1 MLAIRSKTG
10 KVNVAKIA
18 ALVFLFIILSSYAYA
33 SQSTITEAEG
43 YACMGEDRS
52 RRQTELAALEAA
64 KRNAIEFASTYM
76 TSETHIK
83 DFELEK
89 DLVSAYANATVKI
102 IKELEKSWY
111 RDANAG
117 DCFRVKIKVE
127 VIPDEK
133 AMNKVSKTK
142 DFADDPSAPLHVRL
156 WTDKKEYER
165 GDRMRIYIKGNKPFY
180 ASVIYKDATGKTVQ
194 ILPNPYRNENYF
206 QGGVI
211 YEIPSGNDR
220 FDLEI
225 SPPFGKENI
234 TVYAST
240 SPLGDIDL
248 HSQGGVY
255 FVKTKAKDIGARTR
269 GIKLTGKSTGKT
281 SYASEFYEK
290 KAEVK
295 TRSAK

>member
-1 MLAIRSKTG
+1 M
-10 KVNVAKIA
+10 NVAKIA
-18 ALVFLFIILSSYAYA
+18 ALVLLLLVLSSYAHA
-33 SQSTITEAEG
+33 AQSTITEARG

-52 RRQTELAALEAA
+52 RRQTQQAALEAA

-76 TSETHIK
+76 TSETHVK
-83 DFELEK
+83 DFEIEK
-89 DLVSAYANATVKI
+89 DLVSAYSNATVKI

-111 RDANAG
+111 KDTNAG
-117 DCFRVKIKVE
+117 DCFGVKIKVE

-133 AMNKVSKTK
+133 AMDKVSKRK
-142 DFADDPSAPLHVRL
+142 DVADDPSAPLHVRL
-156 WTDKKEYER
+156 WTDKKEYKSS
-165 GDRMRIYIKGNKPFY
+165 DRMRIYIKGNKPFY
-180 ASVIYKDATGKTVQ
+180 ARVIYKDAAGEMVQ

-225 SPPFGKENI
+225 SPPFGEENI
-234 TVYAST
+234 SVYAST
-240 SPLGDIDL
+240 SPLGEIDL
-248 HSQGGVY
+248 NTQGGVY

-269 GIKLTGKSTGKT
+269 GVTLTGKPTGKS
-281 SYASEFYEK
+281 SYASEFYEN
-290 KAEVK
+290 KAEIK

>member
-1 MLAIRSKTG
+1 MLAIKSKTG
-10 KVNVAKIA
+10 SMNVARIA
-18 ALVFLFIILSSYAYA
+18 ALVFLFIISAAYTYA
-33 SQSTITEAEG
+33 SQSTITGAEG

-89 DLVSAYANATVKI
+89 DLVSAYANATVKV
-102 IKELEKSWY
+102 IKEIEKGWY
-111 RDANAG
+111 KDARSG
-117 DCFRVKIKVE
+117 DCFSVKIKAE

-133 AMNKVSKTK
+133 AMDKVSKRK
-142 DFADDPSAPLHVRL
+142 DVADDPSAPLHVQV

-165 GDRMRIYIKGNKPFY
+165 GDRMKIYIKGNKPFY
-180 ASVIYKDATGKTVQ
+180 ASVIYRDAAGKMVQ

-211 YEIPSGNDR
+211 YEIPSGKDR

-225 SPPFGKENI
+225 SPPFGEENI
-234 TVYAST
+234 SVYAST
-240 SPLGDIDL
+240 SPLGKIDL
-248 HSQGGVY
+248 YSQEGVY
-255 FVKTKAKDIGARTR
+255 FVKTKANDIGARTR
-269 GIKLTGKSTGKT
+269 GITLTGKSTGKT
-281 SYASEFYEK
+281 GYASEFYEN
-290 KAEVK
+290 KAEIK

>member
-1 MLAIRSKTG
+1 MLAIKSKTG
-10 KVNVAKIA
+10 KMNVPRIA
-18 ALVFLFIILSSYAYA
+18 TLVFLFIILSSYAYA

-102 IKELEKSWY
+102 IKELEKGWY

-133 AMNKVSKTK
+133 AMHKVSKRK
-142 DFADDPSAPLHVRL
+142 DVADDPFAPLHVRL

-180 ASVIYKDATGKTVQ
+180 ARVIYKDAAGEMVQ

-211 YEIPSGNDR
+211 YEIPSGNDK

-225 SPPFGKENI
+225 SPPFGEENI

-240 SPLGDIDL
+240 SPLGEIDL

-281 SYASEFYEK
+281 SYASEFYED

>member
-1 MLAIRSKTG
+1 MLSIKLKTG
-10 KVNVAKIA
+10 KVNVTKIV
-18 ALVFLFIILSSYAYA
+18 ALVFLFIISSSYAYA

-89 DLVSAYANATVKI
+89 DLVSAYVNATVKI
-102 IKELEKSWY
+102 IKELEKGWY
-111 RDANAG
+111 RDAKSG

-133 AMNKVSKTK
+133 AMEKVSKTK
-142 DFADDPSAPLHVRL
+142 DVADDPSAPLHVRL
-156 WTDKKEYER
+156 WTDKKEYKSGEK
-165 GDRMRIYIKGNKPFY
+165 MRIYIKGNKPFY
-180 ASVIYKDATGKTVQ
+180 ARVIYKDAAGEMVQ

-211 YEIPSGNDR
+211 YEIPSGNDK

-225 SPPFGKENI
+225 SPPFGAENI

-240 SPLGDIDL
+240 SPLGEIDL

-255 FVKTKAKDIGARTR
+255 FVKTKANDIGARTR
-269 GIKLTGKSTGKT
+269 GITLTGKLTDKSG
-281 SYASEFYEK
+281 YASEFYED

>member
-1 MLAIRSKTG
+1 MLSIKSKTG
-10 KVNVAKIA
+10 KMNVARIA
-18 ALVFLFIILSSYAYA
+18 AIVFLIVISSSYVFA
-33 SQSTITEAEG
+33 SQSTITEAAG

-52 RRQTELAALEAA
+52 RRQTELVALEAA

-76 TSETHIK
+76 TSETHVK
-83 DFELEK
+83 DFALEK

-102 IKELEKSWY
+102 IKELEKEWY
-111 RDANAG
+111 NDAKSG
-117 DCFRVKIKVE
+117 DCFRVKIKAE

-133 AMNKVSKTK
+133 AMEKVSKKK
-142 DFADDPSAPLHVRL
+142 DVADDPSAPLHVRL
-156 WTDKKEYER
+156 WADKKEYKS
-165 GDRMRIYIKGNKPFY
+165 GDRMKIYIKGNKPFY
-180 ASVIYKDATGKTVQ
+180 ACVIYKDAAGEMVQ

-206 QGGVI
+206 QGGTI

-225 SPPFGKENI
+225 RPPFGKENI

-240 SPLGDIDL
+240 SPLGKIDL

-269 GIKLTGKSTGKT
+269 GIKLTGKSSDKS
-281 SYASEFYEK
+281 SYASEFYEN

>member
-1 MLAIRSKTG
+1 MISIKSKTE
-10 KVNVAKIA
+10 KMNVARIVV
-18 ALVFLFIILSSYAYA
+18 LLFLLIISSSYAYA

-52 RRQTELAALEAA
+52 RRQTEQAALEAA
-64 KRNAIEFASTYM
+64 KRNAIEFASTYI
-76 TSETHIK
+76 TSETHVK
-83 DFELEK
+83 NFELEK
-89 DLVSAYANATVKI
+89 DLVSAYANATVKV
-102 IKELEKSWY
+102 IKVLEKSWY
-111 RDANAG
+111 KDAKAG
-117 DCFRVKIKVE
+117 DCFRIKIKAE

-133 AMNKVSKTK
+133 AMDIVSKRK
-142 DFADDPSAPLHVRL
+142 DVADDPSAPLHVQV

-180 ASVIYKDATGKTVQ
+180 ARVIYKDTAGKNVQ

-211 YEIPSGNDR
+211 YEIPSGKDR

-225 SPPFGKENI
+225 SPPFGEENI

-248 HSQGGVY
+248 HTQGGVY

-269 GIKLTGKSTGKT
+269 GIKLTGKSSDKS
-281 SYASEFYEK
+281 SYASEFYENK
-290 KAEVK
+290 VEVK
-295 TRSAK
+295 TKSAK

>member
-1 MLAIRSKTG
+1 MLAIKSKT
-10 KVNVAKIA
+10 VRMNVAKIA
-18 ALVFLFIILSSYAYA
+18 ALVFLFIISSSYVFA
-33 SQSTITEAEG
+33 SQSTITEAAG

-52 RRQTELAALEAA
+52 RRQTQQAALEAA

-76 TSETHIK
+76 TSETHLK

-102 IKELEKSWY
+102 IKELEKGWY

-117 DCFRVKIKVE
+117 DCFRIKIKVE

-133 AMNKVSKTK
+133 AMDKVSKRK
-142 DFADDPSAPLHVRL
+142 DVADDPSAPLHVRL

-180 ASVIYKDATGKTVQ
+180 ARVIYKDATGGMVQ

-206 QGGVI
+206 QGGTI
-211 YEIPSGNDR
+211 YEIPSGNDK

-225 SPPFGKENI
+225 SPPFGEENI

-240 SPLGDIDL
+240 SPLGEIDL
-248 HSQGGVY
+248 HTQGGVY
-255 FVKTKAKDIGARTR
+255 FVKTKANDIGARTR
-269 GIKLTGKSTGKT
+269 GIKLTGKATDKSG
-281 SYASEFYEK
+281 YASEFYEN

-295 TRSAK
+295 TRSTK

>member
-1 MLAIRSKTG
+1 MLSIKSKTG
-10 KVNVAKIA
+10 RINVVRIV
-18 ALVFLFIILSSYAYA
+18 ALVFVFIISSSYAYA

-52 RRQTELAALEAA
+52 RRQTEQAALDAA
-64 KRNAIEFASTYM
+64 KRNAIDFASTYM
-76 TSETHIK
+76 TSETHVK
-83 DFELEK
+83 NFELEK

-111 RDANAG
+111 KDVNAG
-117 DCFRVKIKVE
+117 NCFRVKIKAE

-133 AMNKVSKTK
+133 AMEKVSKRK
-142 DFADDPSAPLHVRL
+142 DVADDPSAPLHVRL

-180 ASVIYKDATGKTVQ
+180 ARVIYKDTAGEMVQ

-225 SPPFGKENI
+225 SPPFGEENI
-234 TVYAST
+234 SVYAST

-255 FVKTKAKDIGARTR
+255 FVKTKAKDIGVRTR
-269 GIKLTGKSTGKT
+269 GITLTGESTDKSG
-281 SYASEFYEK
+281 YASEFYED

>member
-1 MLAIRSKTG
+1 MLSIKSKTG
-10 KVNVAKIA
+10 KMNVARIA
-18 ALVFLFIILSSYAYA
+18 ALVFAFIISSSYVFA
-33 SQSTITEAEG
+33 SQSTITEAAG

-52 RRQTELAALEAA
+52 RRQAEQAALEAA

-111 RDANAG
+111 KDVNAG

-127 VIPDEK
+127 VIPDKK
-133 AMNKVSKTK
+133 AMDKVSKRK
-142 DFADDPSAPLHVRL
+142 DVADDPSAPLHVRL

-180 ASVIYKDATGKTVQ
+180 ARVIYKDAAGEMVQ

-206 QGGVI
+206 QGGTI

-225 SPPFGKENI
+225 SPPFGEENI

-240 SPLGDIDL
+240 SPLGKIDL
-248 HSQGGVY
+248 YSQGGVY
-255 FVKTKAKDIGARTR
+255 FVKTKANDIGARTR
-269 GIKLTGKSTGKT
+269 GIKLTGKSTGK
-281 SYASEFYEK
+281 SGYASEFYEN

>member
-10 KVNVAKIA
+10 KMNVARIA
-18 ALVFLFIILSSYAYA
+18 ALVFLFIISSSYAYA

-102 IKELEKSWY
+102 IKELEKGWY

-127 VIPDEK
+127 VIPDKK
-133 AMNKVSKTK
+133 AMDKVSKRK
-142 DFADDPSAPLHVRL
+142 DVADDPSAPLHVRL

-180 ASVIYKDATGKTVQ
+180 ARVIYKDAAGEMVQ

-225 SPPFGKENI
+225 SPPFGEENI

-240 SPLGDIDL
+240 SPLGEIDL

-269 GIKLTGKSTGKT
+269 GIKLTGKSTGK
-281 SYASEFYEK
+281 SGYASEFYEDN
-290 KAEVK
+290 AEVK

>member
-1 MLAIRSKTG
+1 MISIKSKTE
-10 KVNVAKIA
+10 KMNVARMVV
-18 ALVFLFIILSSYAYA
+18 LLFLLIISSSYAYA

-52 RRQTELAALEAA
+52 RRQTEQAALEAA
-64 KRNAIEFASTYM
+64 KRNAIEFASTYI
-76 TSETHIK
+76 TSETHVK
-83 DFELEK
+83 NFELEK
-89 DLVSAYANATVKI
+89 DLVSAYANATVKV
-102 IKELEKSWY
+102 IKVLEKSWY
-111 RDANAG
+111 KDAKAG
-117 DCFRVKIKVE
+117 DCFRIKIKAE

-133 AMNKVSKTK
+133 AMDIVSKRK
-142 DFADDPSAPLHVRL
+142 DVADDPSAPLHVQV

-180 ASVIYKDATGKTVQ
+180 ARVIYKDTAGKNVQ

-211 YEIPSGNDR
+211 YEIPSGKDR

-225 SPPFGKENI
+225 SPPFGEENI

-248 HSQGGVY
+248 HTQGGVY

-269 GIKLTGKSTGKT
+269 GIKLTGKSSDKS
-281 SYASEFYEK
+281 SYASEFYENK
-290 KAEVK
+290 VEVK
-295 TRSAK
+295 TKSAK

>member
-10 KVNVAKIA
+10 KMNVARIA
-18 ALVFLFIILSSYAYA
+18 ALVFLFIISSSYAYA

-102 IKELEKSWY
+102 IKELEKGWY

-133 AMNKVSKTK
+133 AMDKVSKRK
-142 DFADDPSAPLHVRL
+142 DVADDPSAPLHVRL

-180 ASVIYKDATGKTVQ
+180 ARVIYKDAAGEMVQ

-206 QGGVI
+206 QGGTI

-225 SPPFGKENI
+225 SPPFGEENI

-240 SPLGDIDL
+240 SPLGEIDV
-248 HSQGGVY
+248 HTQGGVY
-255 FVKTKAKDIGARTR
+255 SIKTKANDIGARTR
-269 GIKLTGKSTGKT
+269 GIKLTGKSTDKSG
-281 SYASEFYEK
+281 YASEFYEN

>member
-1 MLAIRSKTG
+1 MLAIKSKTG
-10 KVNVAKIA
+10 KMNVARIA
-18 ALVFLFIILSSYAYA
+18 ALAFLFILSSSYAYA

-43 YACMGEDRS
+43 YACMGDDRS
-52 RRQTELAALEAA
+52 RRQTEKAALDAA

-89 DLVSAYANATVKI
+89 DLVSAYANATVKV
-102 IKELEKSWY
+102 IKEIEKGWY
-111 RDANAG
+111 KDARSG

-127 VIPDEK
+127 VIPDKK
-133 AMNKVSKTK
+133 AMDKVSKRN
-142 DFADDPSAPLHVRL
+142 DVADDPSAPLHVRL

-180 ASVIYKDATGKTVQ
+180 ARVIYKDAAGKMVQ

-211 YEIPSGNDR
+211 YEIPSGNDK

-225 SPPFGKENI
+225 NPPFGEENI
-234 TVYAST
+234 SVYAST
-240 SPLGDIDL
+240 SPLGEIDL
-248 HSQGGVY
+248 DSQGGVY
-255 FVKTKAKDIGARTR
+255 FVKTKAKDIGAKTR
-269 GIKLTGKSTGKT
+269 GVTLTGKTTGK
-281 SYASEFYEK
+281 SGYASEFYEN

>member
-1 MLAIRSKTG
+1 MLVVKSKTG
-10 KVNVAKIA
+10 RINVARIA
-18 ALVFLFIILSSYAYA
+18 ALAFLFIISSSYAYA

-76 TSETHIK
+76 TSETHMK

-102 IKELEKSWY
+102 IKELEKGWY
-111 RDANAG
+111 KDVNSG
-117 DCFRVKIKVE
+117 DCFRIKIKVE

-133 AMNKVSKTK
+133 AMDKVSKRK
-142 DFADDPSAPLHVRL
+142 DVADDPSAPLHVRL

-165 GDRMRIYIKGNKPFY
+165 SDRMRIYIKGNKPFY
-180 ASVIYKDATGKTVQ
+180 ARVIYKDAAGEMVQ

-206 QGGVI
+206 QGGTI
-211 YEIPSGNDR
+211 YEIPSGNDK
-220 FDLEI
+220 FDLEV
-225 SPPFGKENI
+225 SPPFGEENI
-234 TVYAST
+234 SVYAST
-240 SPLGDIDL
+240 SPLGEIDL

-255 FVKTKAKDIGARTR
+255 FVKTKAKDIAARTR
-269 GIKLTGKSTGKT
+269 GITLTGKSTGKS
-281 SYASEFYEK
+281 SYASEFYED
-290 KAEVK
+290 KAEIE

>member
-1 MLAIRSKTG
+1 MLSIKSKTG
-10 KVNVAKIA
+10 KMNVPRIA
-18 ALVFLFIILSSYAYA
+18 ALVFLFIISSSYAYA

-89 DLVSAYANATVKI
+89 DLVSAYANATVKVI
-102 IKELEKSWY
+102 EELEKGWY
-111 RDANAG
+111 TDPNAG
-117 DCFRVKIKVE
+117 DCFRIKIKVE
-127 VIPDEK
+127 VIPDKK
-133 AMNKVSKTK
+133 AMDKVSKRK
-142 DFADDPSAPLHVRL
+142 DVADDPSAPLHVRL

-180 ASVIYKDATGKTVQ
+180 ARVIYKDAAGEMVQ

-225 SPPFGKENI
+225 SPPFGEENI

-248 HSQGGVY
+248 HTQGGVY
-255 FVKTKAKDIGARTR
+255 FIKTKANDIGARTR
-269 GIKLTGKSTGKT
+269 GIKLTGKSTGK
-281 SYASEFYEK
+281 SGYASEFYED

>member
-1 MLAIRSKTG
+1 
-10 KVNVAKIA
+10 
-18 ALVFLFIILSSYAYA
+18 
-33 SQSTITEAEG
+33 
-43 YACMGEDRS
+43 
-52 RRQTELAALEAA
+52 
-64 KRNAIEFASTYM
+64 M
-76 TSETHIK
+76 TSETHLK

-102 IKELEKSWY
+102 IKELEKNWY
-111 RDANAG
+111 KDVNAG

-133 AMNKVSKTK
+133 AMEKVSKRK
-142 DFADDPSAPLHVRL
+142 DIVDNPSALLHVRL
-156 WTDKKEYER
+156 WTDKKEYKS

-180 ASVIYKDATGKTVQ
+180 ARVIYKDAAGEMVQ

-211 YEIPSGNDR
+211 YEIPSGNDK

-225 SPPFGKENI
+225 SPPFGEENI

-240 SPLGDIDL
+240 SPLGEIDL
-248 HSQGGVY
+248 HARGGVY
-255 FVKTKAKDIGARTR
+255 FVKTKANDIGARTR
-269 GIKLTGKSTGKT
+269 GIKLTGKSTDKSG
-281 SYASEFYEK
+281 YASEFYED

-295 TRSAK
+295 TKPAK

>member
-1 MLAIRSKTG
+1 MLAIKSKTE

-18 ALVFLFIILSSYAYA
+18 ALVFLFIISSSYAYA

-76 TSETHIK
+76 TTETHVK

-89 DLVSAYANATVKI
+89 DLISAYANATVKI
-102 IKELEKSWY
+102 IKELEKGWY

-117 DCFRVKIKVE
+117 DCFRVKIQAE

-133 AMNKVSKTK
+133 AMEKVSKRN
-142 DFADDPSAPLHVRL
+142 DIVDNPSAPLHVQV
-156 WTDKKEYER
+156 WTDKKEYKSGEK
-165 GDRMRIYIKGNKPFY
+165 MRIYIKGNKPFY
-180 ASVIYKDATGKTVQ
+180 ARVIYMDAAGKMVQ

-225 SPPFGKENI
+225 SPPFGQENI
-234 TVYAST
+234 SVYAST
-240 SPLGDIDL
+240 SPLGEIDL
-248 HSQGGVY
+248 HTQEGVY
-255 FVKTKAKDIGARTR
+255 FIKTKANDIGARTR
-269 GIKLTGKSTGKT
+269 GITLTGKSTAAGG
-281 SYASEFYEK
+281 YVSEFYEN
-290 KAEVK
+290 KADVK
-295 TRSAK
+295 TRSVK

>member
-1 MLAIRSKTG
+1 MLAIKSKTG
-10 KVNVAKIA
+10 SMNVARIA
-18 ALVFLFIILSSYAYA
+18 ALVFLFIISAAYAYA

-89 DLVSAYANATVKI
+89 DLVSAYANATVKV
-102 IKELEKSWY
+102 IKEIEKGWY
-111 RDANAG
+111 KDARSG
-117 DCFRVKIKVE
+117 DCFSVKIKAE

-133 AMNKVSKTK
+133 AMDKVSKRK
-142 DFADDPSAPLHVRL
+142 DVADDPSAPLHVQV

-180 ASVIYKDATGKTVQ
+180 ASVIYRDAAGKMVQ

-211 YEIPSGNDR
+211 YEIPSGKDR

-225 SPPFGKENI
+225 SPPFGEENI
-234 TVYAST
+234 SVYAST
-240 SPLGDIDL
+240 SPLGKIDL
-248 HSQGGVY
+248 NSQGGVY
-255 FVKTKAKDIGARTR
+255 FVKTKANDIGARTR
-269 GIKLTGKSTGKT
+269 GVSLTGKSTGKT
-281 SYASEFYEK
+281 GYASEFYEN
-290 KAEVK
+290 KAEIK
-295 TRSAK
+295 TKSAR

>member
-1 MLAIRSKTG
+1 MLAVKSKTDQ
-10 KVNVAKIA
+10 VNMAMIVTS
-18 ALVFLFIILSSYAYA
+18 LFLFIISSSYAYA

-52 RRQTELAALEAA
+52 RRQTEQAALEAA

-111 RDANAG
+111 KDANAG
-117 DCFRVKIKVE
+117 DCFRIKIKVE

-133 AMNKVSKTK
+133 AMDKVSKRN
-142 DFADDPSAPLHVRL
+142 DVVDNPSAPLHVRL

-180 ASVIYKDATGKTVQ
+180 ASVIYMDAAGKMVQ
-194 ILPNPYRNENYF
+194 ILPNPYRNDNYF
-206 QGGVI
+206 QGGTI
-211 YEIPSGNDR
+211 YEIPSGKDR

-225 SPPFGKENI
+225 SPPFGEENI

-240 SPLGDIDL
+240 SPLGEIDL

-255 FVKTKAKDIGARTR
+255 FVKTKASDIGARTR
-269 GIKLTGKSTGKT
+269 GIKLTGKSTGKS
-281 SYASEFYEK
+281 SYASEFYENN
-290 KAEVK
+290 AEVK